1 MKIKKITKNQM
12 PESTFDIQVE
22 DTHTY
27 QLENGAVTHNTT
39 SKWFGLTE
47 GWHLPSMRQ
56 YLRWVSFRSDSEQ
69 IKEYKDKGYPTR
81 ELKTYEG
88 QSIVGF
94 PTAPKLTQLMPE
106 DLIVTA
112 GDATPEEQYEWLLLG
127 EKYWLKAGGDGELDN
142 QISYTLKYK
151 PDEVSY
157 RDFMDTIKMFQSQV
171 KCCSV
176 MPQEELV
183 SYEYQPEEPVTKAR
197 FEEIVKSIE
206 KARYEDISKEHI
218 DCSTGACPVDFK
230 EDSVR

>member
-1 MKIKKITKNQM
+1 MKIKKITKNTT
-12 PESTFDIQVE
+12 PESTFDLQV
-22 DTHTY
+22 DGTHSY
-27 QLENGAVTHNTT
+27 QLENGVVTHNTT

-56 YLRWVSFRSDSEQ
+56 YLRWVSFRSDSDQ
-69 IKEYKDKGYPTR
+69 IVEYKKKGYPTR
-81 ELKTYEG
+81 ELRSYEG

-106 DLIVTA
+106 ELIVTA
-112 GDATPEEQYEWLLLG
+112 GDATPEEQYEWLILG
-127 EKYWLKAGGDGELDN
+127 EKYWLRSGGDGVLDN

-157 RDFMDTIKMFQSQV
+157 RDFVDTLKMFQSQV

-206 KARYEDISKEHI
+206 RVRYEDISKEHI